1 MSLPLEGVRV
11 IELAQIYAGPYCG
24 LQLAQFGAEVI
35 KIEPPGEGEFLRMRP
50 PFTRGA
56 NSNFLMLNPGKR
68 SVAVN
73 LKTPRGRELVNLLL
87 DSADVLVENYAAGA
101 LERLGLGY
109 DELATRFPR
118 LIYASCKGYGSDS
131 RWAQLGA
138 MDFTVQAAAGIIDMT
153 GYSDRPGVRATAA
166 LIDTSTGMHLVAGIL
181 AKLIERSRTGL
192 GGRVEV
198 AMLDVCTP
206 ATGGMILAAMEGR
219 TLPRLGNRHPTA
231 CPSNTYR
238 AADGEILIYCLT
250 EDHWRRLT
258 HLMGR
263 ADLLGNEHYRDH
275 LSRYANI
282 EEIDGIVGGWAAGQT
297 REELVETLIAHGIPC
312 APVRPITEVAA
323 DPELVQ
329 RGLIRDGQFE
339 GKPIKVLGSAIKLS
353 GMAPDEGPT
362 TVAQLGHD
370 TADVL
375 AGLGIG
381 ESELQALCRDGV
393 IQITKTIVA
402 KTS

>member
-1 MSLPLEGVRV
+1 MGLPLEGVRV

-24 LQLAQFGAEVI
+24 LQLAHFGAQII

-50 PFTRGA
+50 PAPRGA
-56 NSNFLMLNPGKR
+56 NSNFLMLNAGKK
-68 SVAVN
+68 SIALN
-73 LKTPRGRELVNLLL
+73 LKEPRGRDILMRLLEV
-87 DSADVLVENYAAGA
+87 SDVLVENYAPGA

-109 DELATRFPR
+109 EQLAPQFPR

-138 MDFTVQAAAGIIDMT
+138 MDFTVQAASGIIDMT
-153 GYSDRPGVRATAA
+153 GYGDRPGVRATAA

-181 AKLIERSRTGL
+181 AKLIERARTGV

-231 CPSNTYR
+231 CPSNTYQ

-258 HLMGR
+258 RLMGR
-263 ADLLGNEHYRDH
+263 SDLLAEPRYRDH
-275 LSRYANI
+275 LSRHAII
-282 EEIDGIVGGWAAGQT
+282 EEVDGIVGKWTADRT
-297 REELVETLIAHGIPC
+297 REELVEILIANGIPC
-312 APVRPITEVAA
+312 APVRPIAEVAA
-323 DPELVQ
+323 DPELGQ
-329 RGLIRDGQFE
+329 RGLVRNGEFARQ
-339 GKPIKVLGSAIKLS
+339 PIKVLGSAIKLS
-353 GMAPDEGPT
+353 GSGADEGPSR
-362 TVAQLGHD
+362 VSELGQD
-370 TADVL
+370 TAEVL
-375 AGLGIG
+375 GTIGIR
-381 ESELQALCRDGV
+381 ESELLVLRRDGV
-393 IQITKTIVA
+393 IQ
-402 KTS
+402 